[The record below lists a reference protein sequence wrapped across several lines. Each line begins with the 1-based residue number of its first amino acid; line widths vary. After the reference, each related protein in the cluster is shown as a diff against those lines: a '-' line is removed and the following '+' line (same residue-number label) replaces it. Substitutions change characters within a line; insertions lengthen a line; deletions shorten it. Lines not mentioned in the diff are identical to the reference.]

1 MLYGVK
7 TKILAAVL
15 FPLIVALGLMFNMI
29 FDKYIES
36 REMVQQAELT
46 EFVVNVGNMLHEL
59 QKERGDSG
67 VFLSSKG
74 QRFENEL
81 KNQRAVT
88 DRQMILFRQSL
99 SALNFSAYGSGL
111 GRLAEEIRSKLST
124 IDGIRHSVV
133 SFELK
138 PVESLK
144 AYTAVNDMLLSSVAA
159 VAAYGTNI
167 RLIKSRSAYFNFI
180 KGKELAGLERAV
192 LAGAFVQNGFS
203 HGAYRQFNSLL
214 EKQETYFNA
223 FKQQASFEQLKKYN
237 DYLTHSVVADVQKLR
252 DIAHIKGVAG
262 PKAALIAEL
271 KEYFGY
277 GGVIHFFKNF
287 VLKGNES
294 DRVLFFKQRD
304 AIIAVLDEF
313 DSLKSNSEKEKN
325 QLVDIRNVVVEY
337 SRAIERVRLMLNE
350 GFNPAEVDADIQID
364 DSRALLAI
372 ASLTKNAK
380 PGHFGVDGA
389 HWFQLA
395 TVKINLM
402 WEIEKSIEKEIASYT
417 NELKKSAQTTFSTLL
432 ALAFTMTALTVLTA
446 YRVIQSIIAPL
457 QRAVDLAENI
467 ASGDLTGQISCGN
480 RDEIGLLSNALN
492 SMASKLKDMMQG
504 VEVTTQTLMQAAGD
518 MSGISS
524 QTNEGV
530 LQQQSELQGASTAMI
545 EMNETVR
552 QVADNAERAKTIT
565 HEANEE
571 ARNGRATVEATTASI
586 ELLAGEIDQASCVIK
601 KLEDETAN
609 IGSVLDV
616 IGSIADQTNLLAL
629 NAAIEAAR
637 AGEHGRGF
645 AVVADEVRTL
655 ASRTQDATLEI
666 QKMIEKLQQDASE
679 AVDVMAH
686 GRETAEQSVERATK
700 ARDSLETIATAVAT
714 AAQVNDAI
722 ALSSEQQLAVSH
734 EIDTNI
740 VSINSVA
747 DKTAMGASQTDV
759 ASAELSKLAG
769 TLQQALSRFTV

>member
-15 FPLIVALGLMFNMI
+15 FPLIAALGLMFNII

-46 EFVVNVGNMLHEL
+46 EFVVNVGNILHEL
-59 QKERGDSG
+59 QKERGNSG

-74 QRFENEL
+74 QHFENEL

-88 DRQMILFRQSL
+88 DRQMIIFRQSL
-99 SALNFSAYGSGL
+99 SALDFSAYGLGL
-111 GRLAEEIRSKLST
+111 GHLAEEIRNKLST
-124 IDGIRHSVV
+124 IDGVRRSVV

-138 PVESLK
+138 PAESLK
-144 AYTAVNDMLLSSVAA
+144 AYTAVNDVLLSSVEA
-159 VAAYGTNI
+159 VAAYGANI
-167 RLIKSRSAYFNFI
+167 RLIKNRSAYSNLI

-192 LAGAFVQNGFS
+192 LAGAFVQDGFS
-203 HGAYRQFNSLL
+203 HGAYRQFNNLL
-214 EKQETYFNA
+214 GKQETYFDA
-223 FKQQASFEQLKKYN
+223 FKQQASFEQLKNYN
-237 DYLTHSVVADVQKLR
+237 DYLTQSAVADVQKLR
-252 DIAHIKGVAG
+252 DIAQIKGVAG

-271 KEYFGY
+271 KEHFGY

-287 VLKGNES
+287 VLRGSES
-294 DRVLFFKQRD
+294 DRILFFKQRD

-313 DSLKSNSEKEKN
+313 DSLKSNSEKERQ

-337 SRAIERVRLMLNE
+337 SRAIERVALMLNE
-350 GFNPAEVDADIQID
+350 GFSAAEVDAEIQID

-372 ASLTKNAK
+372 ASLTKNTK
-380 PGHFGVDGA
+380 PGHFGVDAA
-389 HWFQLA
+389 HWFKLA

-402 WEIEKSIEKEIASYT
+402 WGIENSIEKEIASYI
-417 NELKKSAQTTFSTLL
+417 NELKKSAQTTFGTLL
-432 ALAFTMTALTVLTA
+432 ALAFTMTVLTVLTA
-446 YRVIQSIIAPL
+446 CRVIQGIIAPL
-457 QRAVDLAENI
+457 QRAVGFAENV
-467 ASGDLTGQISCGN
+467 ASGDLTGQISCNN

-492 SMASKLKDMMQG
+492 LMASTLKDMMQG
-504 VEVTTQTLMQAAGD
+504 VEITTQTLMQAAGD

-530 LQQQSELQGASTAMI
+530 LQQQSELQDASTAMA

-552 QVADNAERAKTIT
+552 QVADNAGRAKTIT
-565 HEANEE
+565 YETNEE
-571 ARNGRATVEATTASI
+571 ARNGRAIVEATTTFI

-679 AVDVMAH
+679 AVNVMAH
-686 GRETAEQSVERATK
+686 GRETAEQSVEQATK
-700 ARDSLETIATAVAT
+700 ARDSLEAIAIAVAT
-714 AAQVNDAI
+714 VAEVNDAI
-722 ALSSEQQLAVSH
+722 ALSSEQQLVVSH

-747 DKTAMGASQTDV
+747 DKTAIGASQTDA

-769 TLQQALSRFTV
+769 NLQQALSRFTV